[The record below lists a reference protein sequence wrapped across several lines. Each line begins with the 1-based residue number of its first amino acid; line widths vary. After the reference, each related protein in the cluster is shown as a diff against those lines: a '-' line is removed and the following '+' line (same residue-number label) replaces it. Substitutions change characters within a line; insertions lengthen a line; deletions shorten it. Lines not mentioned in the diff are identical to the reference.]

1 MIYSL
6 FLYFCFA
13 IKSKFKNMK
22 KIFKIIGIILLV
34 IMITG
39 AGLVTY
45 VKTALP
51 NVGAAPELKVERT
64 PERIERGKYIANHI
78 TLCVDCHSTRDWTK
92 FAGPMVDGTLGKG
105 GETFDQK
112 FGFPGK
118 FYSRNITP
126 YGIARYT
133 DGELFRLIT
142 TGVTKEGHPMF
153 PIMPYTHYG
162 KMDPEDI
169 NCIIAYIRSFAPLQN
184 DVPQSVADFPM
195 NIILNTIPSKA
206 TPGKKPD
213 PSSVKE
219 YGAYI
224 ANAAACV
231 ECHTKDEHGRIIQAM
246 AYSGG
251 REFLLPDGSIVR
263 SCNITPDITSG
274 IGSWTK
280 EAFINRFKAYADS
293 NYKPPTVVNGAFNTI
308 MPWHMYAGMTREDL
322 GAIYEYIHS
331 LPAQQNVVV
340 KFTPAKDIV
349 RK

>member
-1 MIYSL
+1 
-6 FLYFCFA
+6 
-13 IKSKFKNMK
+13 MK
-22 KIFKIIGIILLV
+22 KVFKILGILLLV
-34 IMITG
+34 IIICG
-39 AGLVTY
+39 AGLITY

-51 NVGAAPELKVERT
+51 NVGAAPDLKVERT

-126 YGIARYT
+126 YGISRYT

-142 TGVTKEGHPMF
+142 TGVTKEGRAIF

-162 KMDPEDI
+162 TMDPEDI
-169 NCIIAYIRSFAPLQN
+169 NCIIAYIRSFAPIQN

-195 NIILNTIPSKA
+195 NIILNTIPAKA
-206 TPGKKPD
+206 THGKKPD

-219 YGAYI
+219 YGAYL
-224 ANAAACV
+224 ANATDCID
-231 ECHTKDEHGRIIQAM
+231 CHTKDEHGQIIQSL

-251 REFLLPDGSIVR
+251 REFPLPDGSIVR
-263 SCNITPDITSG
+263 SSNITPDANSG
-274 IGSWTK
+274 IGNWTK
-280 EAFINRFKAYADS
+280 EAFINRFKAYGDS
-293 NYKPPTVVNGAFNTI
+293 NYKAPFVEKGAFNTI
-308 MPWHMYAGMTREDL
+308 MPWNMYAGMTKEDL
-322 GAIYEYIHS
+322 GAIYEYLHS
-331 LPAQQNVVV
+331 LPAKQNAVV
-340 KFTPAKDIV
+340 KFTSAKDIA
-349 RK
+349 KK